1 MEYTCGLMADSC
13 QCIAKPT
20 TILWG
25 GQPPIEI
32 NKLKKKKTKTWSLS
46 IYVYLLHK

>member
-32 NKLKKKKTKTWSLS
+32 NKLKKKLKKNMES
-46 IYVYLLHK
+46 IYLCVSIT

>member
-1 MEYTCGLMADSC
+1 MADSC

-32 NKLKKKKTKTWSLS
+32 NKLKKKKQKHG
-46 IYVYLLHK
+46 VYLSMYIYYINSYD